1 MLYVLLKFLKMC
13 LSKCLHM
20 LLKNRRRNDKQYG
33 QFTTNY
39 MSMKNIFL
47 FMKNTRILF
56 KLPCLPH
63 VKYRNLET
71 YKQVN
76 KRKCLLD
83 YVFKQQRNDEI
94 WSARCFCI

>member
-1 MLYVLLKFLKMC
+1 MFTYVFD
-13 LSKCLHM
+13 
-20 LLKNRRRNDKQYG
+20 KNRRRNEKQWG

-76 KRKCLLD
+76 KSIHEEMYR
-83 YVFKQQRNDEI
+83 
-94 WSARCFCI
+94 

>member
-1 MLYVLLKFLKMC
+1 MFTYVFD
-13 LSKCLHM
+13 
-20 LLKNRRRNDKQYG
+20 KNRRRNEKQWV

-39 MSMKNIFL
+39 MSMKNICL

-63 VKYRNLET
+63 VECRNLET

-76 KRKCLLD
+76 KSIHEEMYR
-83 YVFKQQRNDEI
+83 
-94 WSARCFCI
+94 